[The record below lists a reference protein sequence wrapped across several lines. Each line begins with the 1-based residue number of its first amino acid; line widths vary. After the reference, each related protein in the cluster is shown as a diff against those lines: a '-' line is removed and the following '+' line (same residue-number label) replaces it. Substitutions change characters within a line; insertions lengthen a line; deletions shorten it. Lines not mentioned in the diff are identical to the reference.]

1 MLGGA
6 WLGGLKGASD
16 GVVGVGGNES
26 EESVGEARLK
36 ALFEGRKM
44 PEPGMDVVK

>member
-1 MLGGA
+1 MSG
-6 WLGGLKGASD
+6 

-36 ALFEGRKM
+36 ALFDGRKM
-44 PEPGMDVVK
+44 PAPGTDVVKYRVLCSLISAV

>member
-1 MLGGA
+1 MLAGA
-6 WLGGLKGASD
+6 WLGGLNVTND

>member
-1 MLGGA
+1 M
-6 WLGGLKGASD
+6 SD
-16 GVVGVGGNES
+16 GVVGVGGNEP

-44 PEPGMDVVK
+44 PDPGIDVVK